1 MNCLMSVSFCI
12 RQTNPY
18 LYDDGDA
25 MMERSNQIGWAQV
38 RAGIFILVALV
49 LLAGAIVL
57 MGQKTKMFTPTST
70 LHITM
75 DNVAGL
81 KVGAPVWLAGVD
93 VGVVEEIRFKDPKKS
108 NQVKI
113 TMEVDRE
120 ALKKV
125 GPDSRITI
133 KTRGLMG
140 EKYVDIVPSQHY
152 FEKPGD
158 NFSGQSISTIDD
170 VAQKAG
176 ATFDKL
182 NGIVDDIRQG
192 KGTLGKLAT
201 DTTLYTNTVQLSAEL
216 RELTTTINR
225 GQGSLGRF
233 TRSSEPYD
241 KLMSILARADKTLQ
255 DIQTSEGT
263 LNKLI
268 YDKTL
273 YTKLTAL
280 ADKSIQA
287 AEDVRELNRKLT
299 SKESTIGMLIND
311 KELYDKALTL
321 ISRADNAMK
330 DLEVT
335 TARIKAGDG
344 TVGKLINDKELYDK
358 LNKTVESLD
367 ALVVDIKQH
376 PGRYVKLSLF

>member
-1 MNCLMSVSFCI
+1 
-12 RQTNPY
+12 
-18 LYDDGDA
+18 
-25 MMERSNQIGWAQV
+25 MERSNQIGWAQV
-38 RAGIFILVALV
+38 RAGIFIMTALLV
-49 LLAGAIVL
+49 LAGAILL
-57 MGQKTKMFTPTST
+57 MGQKTKLFTPTST
-70 LHITM
+70 LNITM
-75 DNVAGL
+75 DNVTGL
-81 KVGAPVWLAGVD
+81 KTGAPVWLAGVD
-93 VGVVEEIRFKDPKKS
+93 VGVVQQIGFKDPRTS
-108 NQVKI
+108 NEVKI

-140 EKYVDIVPSQHY
+140 EKYVDIVPSRNY
-152 FEKPGD
+152 YEKPGD
-158 NFSGQSISTIDD
+158 NFNGQAVHTLDD

-176 ATFDKL
+176 VTFEKL
-182 NGIVDDIRQG
+182 NAIVDDIRQG

-201 DTTLYTNTVQLSAEL
+201 DSTLYTNTVQLSAEL
-216 RELTTTINR
+216 KQLTTTLNK

-263 LNKLI
+263 LNRLI

-287 AEDVRELNRKLT
+287 ADDVRELNRKLT
-299 SKESTIGMLIND
+299 SKESTMGMLLTD
-311 KELYDKALTL
+311 KELYDKALSL
-321 ISRADNAMK
+321 ITKADNSMK
-330 DLEVT
+330 DLESI
-335 TARIKAGDG
+335 TARVKAGQG
-344 TVGKLINDKELYDK
+344 TMGKLVNEQELYDK
-358 LNKTVESLD
+358 LNKSVESLD
-367 ALVVDIKQH
+367 ALVVDIKKN

>member
-1 MNCLMSVSFCI
+1 
-12 RQTNPY
+12 
-18 LYDDGDA
+18 
-25 MMERSNQIGWAQV
+25 MERSNHIGWAQV
-38 RAGIFILVALV
+38 RAGVFILLALLV
-49 LLAGAIVL
+49 LAGAIL
-57 MGQKTKMFTPTST
+57 MMGQKTKMFTQTSI
-70 LHITM
+70 LNITM
-75 DNVAGL
+75 DNVVGL

-93 VGVVEEIRFKDPKKS
+93 VGVVEEIRFKDPRRS
-108 NQVKI
+108 NEVQI
-113 TMEVDRE
+113 SMDVDRE

-140 EKYVDIVPSQHY
+140 EKYVDIVPSQSY
-152 FEKPGD
+152 YEKPGN
-158 NFSGQSISTIDD
+158 NFRGQSVHTIDD

-176 ATFDKL
+176 VTFDKL

-201 DTTLYTNTVQLSAEL
+201 DTTLYTNTVTLSAEL
-216 RELTTTINR
+216 KELTATINR

-241 KLMSILARADKTLQ
+241 RLMSILTRADKTLQ

-263 LNKLI
+263 LNRLI

-273 YTKLTAL
+273 YTKLTTL

-287 AEDVRELNRKLT
+287 ADDVRELNRKLT
-299 SKESTIGMLIND
+299 SNESTIGMLIND
-311 KELYDKALTL
+311 KELYEKGLSL
-321 ISRADNAMK
+321 ISRADSSMK
-330 DLEVT
+330 DLET
-335 TARIKAGDG
+335 IMARVKSGEG
-344 TVGKLINDKELYDK
+344 TMGKLVNEKELHDK
-358 LNKTVESLD
+358 LNRTVDSLD
-367 ALVVDIKQH
+367 ALVVDIKKN

>member
-1 MNCLMSVSFCI
+1 
-12 RQTNPY
+12 
-18 LYDDGDA
+18 
-25 MMERSNQIGWAQV
+25 MERSNQIGWAQV
-38 RAGIFILVALV
+38 RAGVFILVALA

-75 DNVAGL
+75 DNVLGL

-93 VGVVEEIRFKDPKKS
+93 VGVVEDIRFKDPKKS
-108 NQVKI
+108 NQVRI
-113 TMEVDRE
+113 TLEVDRE
-120 ALKKV
+120 ALKKI

-140 EKYVDIVPSQHY
+140 EKYVDIVPSRHY

-158 NFSGQSISTIDD
+158 NFSGQPVSTIDD

-176 ATFDKL
+176 DTFEKL
-182 NGIVDDIRQG
+182 NSIVDDIRQG

-216 RELTTTINR
+216 RELTATINR

-255 DIQTSEGT
+255 DIQASDGT

-273 YTKLTAL
+273 YVKLTAL

-311 KELYDKALTL
+311 KELYDKSLSL

-330 DLEVT
+330 DLELA
-335 TARIKAGDG
+335 TARIKSGEG

-358 LNKTVESLD
+358 LNKTLESLD

>member
-1 MNCLMSVSFCI
+1 
-12 RQTNPY
+12 
-18 LYDDGDA
+18 
-25 MMERSNQIGWAQV
+25 MERSNQIGWAQV
-38 RAGIFILVALV
+38 RAGIFIMATLLV
-49 LLAGAIVL
+49 LAGAIVL

-93 VGVVEEIRFKDPKKS
+93 VGVVEEIRFKDPRKS
-108 NQVKI
+108 NAVKI
-113 TMEVDRE
+113 TMEVDQE

-140 EKYVDIVPSQHY
+140 EKYVDIVPSQSY
-152 FEKPGD
+152 YDRPGD
-158 NFSGQSISTIDD
+158 NFHGQSVSTIDD

-176 ATFDKL
+176 VTFEKL

-216 RELTTTINR
+216 KELTATINR

-241 KLMSILARADKTLQ
+241 KLMSILTRADKTLQ

-273 YTKLTAL
+273 YVKLTAL
-280 ADKSIQA
+280 AEKSIQA

-311 KELYDKALTL
+311 KELYDKALVL
-321 ISRADNAMK
+321 ITKADNSMK
-330 DLEVT
+330 DLET
-335 TARIKAGDG
+335 ITARVKAGDG
-344 TVGKLINDKELYDK
+344 TMGKLINDKELYDK

-367 ALVVDIKQH
+367 ALVVDIKQN